1 MWHNL
6 RNKDFRCDEDNDCCL
21 SASSPT
27 AGAEELTDPLQHLA
41 MSSTALLPEHGE
53 QICSQARLGIGV
65 CGVNDIGVAGGGCIH
80 TYMVA

>member
-1 MWHNL
+1 VIDGGQITDAGFSVGFDGGQQPGL
-6 RNKDFRCDEDNDCCL
+6 RSR
-21 SASSPT
+21 
-27 AGAEELTDPLQHLA
+27 QRHLD
-41 MSSTALLPEHGE
+41 ALGGQPIEPRDHGE